1 MTTID
6 MIQAI
11 KLLKE
16 LSIKYPTLDWK
27 LLSRLGQID
36 DITLSIIDFLRWS
49 EPIIIYNGFELL
61 HYHTLPKTFYST
73 ENNSGF
79 IDEFL
84 DCFSI
89 AGNKSVIYR
98 KLIFRIFEKVSYAT
112 DIRGVSDTNVSAQIN
127 ILLNLKIDWTD
138 SILDEEYDKL
148 IDILNYDKICKDT
161 RFIKSVNKLQ
171 ELATKAYDQRNSII
185 LSELYNVMNNN
196 PDINVCKSVCMF
208 VHSFPF
214 S

>member
-1 MTTID
+1 

-11 KLLKE
+11 KRLKE

-27 LLSRLGQID
+27 LLSCLGQFD
-36 DITLSIIDFLRWS
+36 DITYVCTMAIMDFLRWS
-49 EPIIIYNGFELL
+49 EPIIIYNGFELS

-73 ENNSGF
+73 ENNIGF
-79 IDEFL
+79 INEFL

-89 AGNKSVIYR
+89 AGNKSLIYR
-98 KLIFRIFEKVSYAT
+98 KIIICIFEKISYAT
-112 DIRGVSDTNVSAQIN
+112 DIRWVSDTNVSAQIN
-127 ILLNLKIDWTD
+127 ILLNLNIDWTD

-161 RFIKSVNKLQ
+161 RFVKSVNILQ
-171 ELATKAYDQRNSII
+171 KLATKAYVQRSSII

-196 PDINVCKSVCMF
+196 PDINICKIVSMLLY
-208 VHSFPF
+208 SYPI
-214 S
+214 SN